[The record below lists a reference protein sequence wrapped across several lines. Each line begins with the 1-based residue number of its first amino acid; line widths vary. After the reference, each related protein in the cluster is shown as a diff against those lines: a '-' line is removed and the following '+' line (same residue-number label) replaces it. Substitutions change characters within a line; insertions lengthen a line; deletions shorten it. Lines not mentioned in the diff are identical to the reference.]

1 MSDRKD
7 RSTSCVRL
15 LLGIVGPALP
25 GLLMMS
31 LFINLLA
38 LAAPIFVMQVYDRVI
53 FHAGLTTLQALLLGI
68 GAVIVFDFILRQARS
83 RVLQRVALAVDVDLG
98 RALFA
103 KVAGLPL
110 QVLESRPGH
119 FWQFLFRDL
128 ETVRNTV
135 AGAAIVALV
144 DLPFIILFLG
154 LVIWLAPPLAWVFAL
169 VAVAFILLG
178 LWNGLSVGR
187 ASRLEREA
195 IMRRDRLLNEIVLG
209 RAVMKST
216 AMANPLQTMWEQG
229 QAASVRSS
237 ISRGRLADGSMNA
250 AASLGVIATIALT
263 SVGAVAILDLKMTV
277 GTLVAANLLSGR
289 LIAPLSQLISSW
301 RALAGLRD
309 SAKRLSAI
317 LAEADDRR
325 AHAIDLPTPQGRVQF
340 EVTSFAYD
348 PAAAPVLKS
357 ISVRFGPGGLHA
369 IVGPNGSG
377 KTTLLKLAHG
387 LYAPA
392 QGRVLLDDADLAQF
406 SRDQVAAWIGYVPQD
421 GFLFSGTVRE
431 NIARFSDS
439 VADAEIVAAS
449 QKAGVHG
456 FVSDLPDGYETQVGE
471 GGGRFSTG
479 QRQRIAIARALV
491 GNPPVLLLDEP
502 TSNLDR
508 EAEEELRKHLCEIAR
523 NCTVIVVTHSPALL
537 QASDSITVLVQGAI
551 VLAGRAEQVLPRL
564 MGSNVRQV
572 GT

>member
-1 MSDRKD
+1 MTDQKD
-7 RSTSCVRL
+7 NERSCFRL

-25 GLLMMS
+25 GLLVMS

-53 FHAGLTTLQALLLGI
+53 FHAGLTTLQALIIGI
-68 GAVIVFDFILRQARS
+68 GAVIVFDFILRQTRS
-83 RVLQRVALAVDVDLG
+83 RVLQRVALAVDIDLG
-98 RALFA
+98 RAIFA

-128 ETVRNTV
+128 ENVRNTV
-135 AGAAIVALV
+135 AGAAVIALV
-144 DLPFIILFLG
+144 DLPFIVFFLG
-154 LVIWLAPPLAWVFAL
+154 LVIWLAPPLAWVFSL
-169 VAVAFILLG
+169 VAISFVVLG

-187 ASRLEREA
+187 ASRLERDA
-195 IMRRDRLLNEIVLG
+195 LMRRDRLLNEIVLG
-209 RAVMKST
+209 RAVMKSS
-216 AMANPLQTMWEQG
+216 AMAGPLQALWEQG

-237 ISRGRLADGSMNA
+237 ILRGRLADGSMNA
-250 AASLGVIATIALT
+250 GASLGVIATIALT
-263 SVGAVAILDLKMTV
+263 SVGAVAILDLEMTV

-309 SAKRLSAI
+309 SAKRLSTI
-317 LAEADDRR
+317 LSEPDDRR
-325 AHAIDLPTPQGRVQF
+325 TSAIELPVPSGKLQLEDAT
-340 EVTSFAYD
+340 FAYD
-348 PAAAPVLKS
+348 PVSAPVLKS

-369 IVGPNGSG
+369 IVGPNGGG

-392 QGRVLLDDADLAQF
+392 KGRVLLDDADLAQF

-421 GFLFSGTVRE
+421 GFLFSGSVRE
-431 NIARFSDS
+431 NIARFSNTVSD
-439 VADAEIVAAS
+439 ADIIAAA
-449 QKAGVHG
+449 QNAGVHS
-456 FVSDLPDGYETQVGE
+456 FVSDLPDGYDTQVGE
-471 GGGRFSTG
+471 GGSRFSTG

-508 EAEEELRKHLCEIAR
+508 DAEDELRRHLCDIAR
-523 NCTVIVVTHSPALL
+523 NRTVIIVTHSPALL

-551 VLAGRAEQVLPRL
+551 ALAGRTEQVLPRL

>member
-187 ASRLEREA
+187 A
-195 IMRRDRLLNEIVLG
+195 
-209 RAVMKST
+209 
-216 AMANPLQTMWEQG
+216 
-229 QAASVRSS
+229 
-237 ISRGRLADGSMNA
+237 
-250 AASLGVIATIALT
+250 
-263 SVGAVAILDLKMTV
+263 
-277 GTLVAANLLSGR
+277 
-289 LIAPLSQLISSW
+289 
-301 RALAGLRD
+301 
-309 SAKRLSAI
+309 
-317 LAEADDRR
+317 
-325 AHAIDLPTPQGRVQF
+325 
-340 EVTSFAYD
+340 
-348 PAAAPVLKS
+348 
-357 ISVRFGPGGLHA
+357 
-369 IVGPNGSG
+369 
-377 KTTLLKLAHG
+377 
-387 LYAPA
+387 
-392 QGRVLLDDADLAQF
+392 
-406 SRDQVAAWIGYVPQD
+406 
-421 GFLFSGTVRE
+421 
-431 NIARFSDS
+431 
-439 VADAEIVAAS
+439 
-449 QKAGVHG
+449 
-456 FVSDLPDGYETQVGE
+456 
-471 GGGRFSTG
+471 
-479 QRQRIAIARALV
+479 
-491 GNPPVLLLDEP
+491 
-502 TSNLDR
+502 
-508 EAEEELRKHLCEIAR
+508 
-523 NCTVIVVTHSPALL
+523 
-537 QASDSITVLVQGAI
+537 
-551 VLAGRAEQVLPRL
+551 
-564 MGSNVRQV
+564 
-572 GT
+572 